1 MCRGARPLLL
11 PAIGAVLMLLNPQD
25 FSESCFVRQDPSDD
39 ALFYSVARKVV
50 HIDEGA
56 IKALTRFLSE
66 QLSPGGNYL
75 DLMSSWR
82 SHLPSDL
89 GGHVTGLGMNAE
101 EMADNPQLDEWVVHN
116 LNAEPQLPFAD
127 RHFDAVICTVSV
139 QYMIQPLD
147 IFRQVERVL
156 KPSAPFI
163 VSFSNR
169 CFPQKATALWLATAD
184 AEHVELIRSYF
195 GDGWDGVATRSYLPE
210 HADPLLIVWANRS
223 AG

>member
-1 MCRGARPLLL
+1 
-11 PAIGAVLMLLNPQD
+11 MLRDPQD
-25 FSESCFVRQDPSDD
+25 FSARGFARQDPSDD

-56 IKALTRFLSE
+56 IAALTGFLSE

-82 SHLPSDL
+82 SHLPPDL
-89 GGHVTGLGMNAE
+89 GGHITGLGMNAE
-101 EMADNPQLDEWVVHN
+101 ELADNPQLDEWVVHD
-116 LNAEPQLPFAD
+116 LNAGPRLPFAD

-139 QYMIQPLD
+139 QYMIRPLD
-147 IFRQVERVL
+147 IFREVERVL
-156 KPSAPFI
+156 EPGAPLI

-169 CFPQKATALWLATAD
+169 CFPQKAIALWLAMAD
-184 AEHVELIRSYF
+184 AEHVELVRSYF

-210 HADPLLIVWANRS
+210 HADPLFIVWANRS